1 MPAQQ
6 EYLVT
11 IIDSPALPYRLAHEL
26 SFTAQR
32 IKKIWPEVR
41 RHPLLVAQRAAIES
55 WLAFR
60 RLLATPNASIAI
72 VAGLLVISA
81 AMLALFAGGKTF
93 SKTRQRSNGDE
104 SLVLAHMIEFPASSS
119 ESNGVGQ
126 NSSGRIGFNHGKGEG
141 SNSQR
146 KSSHGGG
153 SGGLRDLTDAQSGRL
168 PLPSRIPAPIP
179 KQPLRTK
186 PALPSAG
193 IDLDVALWTG
203 LPFPNYGD
211 PRSKSTTPSN
221 GRGDGGGMGNVNGT
235 GVGDGLG
242 PGVGPGHGG
251 NIGGDDKGIGGPGIG
266 GSDGNQPIDR
276 PRVFSIKEVS
286 QRARVLSKPE
296 PQYTEEA
303 RKQDVTGTVVLRVVF
318 SSAGEVTNIHAMQS
332 LPCGLTEKAIAAA
345 KRIQFLPAMKDGKP
359 VSVFMQ
365 LEYNFN
371 LY

>member
-1 MPAQQ
+1 MHARP

-11 IIDSPALPYRLAHEL
+11 IIDSPVLPRRLVDEL

-41 RHPLLVAQRAAIES
+41 RHPLLVGQRAAVES

-60 RLLATPNASIAI
+60 RLLATPNAFIAI
-72 VAGLLVISA
+72 VTGLVVMSA
-81 AMLALFAGGKTF
+81 ALLALFVGGNALGKT
-93 SKTRQRSNGDE
+93 RLRGRNDQ
-104 SLVLAHMIEFPASSS
+104 SLVLSQMIEFPPDSS
-119 ESNGVGQ
+119 EANGVGK
-126 NSSGRIGFNHGKGEG
+126 NSSGRVGFNHGKGEG

-146 KSSHGGG
+146 TRSHGGG
-153 SGGLRDLTDAQSGRL
+153 SGGLGDLTDAQSGRL
-168 PLPSRIPAPIP
+168 PQPSLIPAPIP
-179 KQPLRTK
+179 KQPLRMNPT
-186 PALPSAG
+186 LPSAG
-193 IDLDVALWTG
+193 IDLDIALWTD

-221 GRGDGGGMGNVNGT
+221 GRGDGGGMGNSNGT
-235 GVGDGLG
+235 GVGDGIG
-242 PGVGPGHGG
+242 PGVGPGRDGNTGG
-251 NIGGDDKGIGGPGIG
+251 GSRAIGGGEIG
-266 GSDGNQPIDR
+266 GSDGNHASDR
-276 PRVFSIKEVS
+276 LRVFRTPEVS

-345 KRIQFLPAMKDGKP
+345 KQIKFLPAIKDGKP